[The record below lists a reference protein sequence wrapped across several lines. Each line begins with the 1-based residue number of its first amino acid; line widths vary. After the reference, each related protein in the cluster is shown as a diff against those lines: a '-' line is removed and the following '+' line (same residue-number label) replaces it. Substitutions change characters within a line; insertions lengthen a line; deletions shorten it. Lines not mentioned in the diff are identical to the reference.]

1 MAVKRRTGWF
11 VRGFC
16 ALYALQVIIALYF
29 HFVPMKRA
37 DFQGSRYEIH
47 RGMGLAF
54 GLIPLIGAL
63 GMVGPD
69 APVDL
74 VITRPDGRKEVKNYD
89 LPIDIYKE
97 HPEVWPPGSR

>member
-1 MAVKRRTGWF
+1 MAVKRRIGWF

-16 ALYALQVIIALYF
+16 ALYALQVSIALYF
-29 HFVPMKRA
+29 HFVPLKRT

-47 RGMGLAF
+47 RGSLAF

-63 GMVGPD
+63 DKLDPD

-74 VITRPDGRKEVKNYD
+74 VIIRPDGRKEVKNYD

-97 HPEVWPPGSR
+97 YPEVCVGH